1 MRPMKR
7 LITALAASACMISC
21 AALCYAEGEDNGDNN
36 NYVVTTTTGTS
47 AQGQNG
53 VVWTQLPPSSPAKE
67 LEDQAVSIALNVSNI
82 EDNKFTASLDIN
94 TKEKLTLVEGSLGY
108 DVNEY
113 RLLSAQAAPDD
124 SGTLTDE
131 KTDGKYSFKY
141 TCEGGSQRSGQYI
154 LFTFELIKEAKKDD
168 VLFLN
173 IASVKNDASESVS
186 FNKTDGI
193 VSPTSSPNI
202 AQDVRSVRLA
212 QFARPY
218 TFEELGFADI
228 INCEIEGSDVAKFSE
243 GGIVAMTP
251 GTVNAKL
258 IRKDYTIQR
267 VKIEVYSAQGGD
279 APAADDNDKDSKKAA
294 APKAKLSVNLGVPV
308 LLCLALVFAEYLVI
322 LKPRHKRAAASKTA
336 GQRPYYDPR
345 YNNRPRQNYDQ
356 RNYRR

>member
-1 MRPMKR
+1 MKPIKR
-7 LITALAASACMISC
+7 LITAAAAAACMISC
-21 AALCYAEGEDNGDNN
+21 GVLCYAEGEQQGE

-47 AQGQNG
+47 AEGQNG
-53 VVWTQLPPSSPAKE
+53 VIWTQLPPSSPAKE
-67 LEDQAVSIALNVSNI
+67 LEDHAVNIALNVSNI

-94 TKEKLTLVEGSLGY
+94 TKEKLTYIEGSLGY

-113 RLLSAQAAPDD
+113 RLLSSQLSKDD

-131 KTDGKYSFKY
+131 KADGKYSFKY
-141 TCEGGSQRSGQYI
+141 ACEGGSQRNGQYI

-173 IASVKNDASESVS
+173 IQSVQNDSSQSVS

-202 AQDVRSVRLA
+202 AQDIKAVRLA

-218 TFEELGFADI
+218 TFEELGFENI
-228 INCEIEGSDVAKFSE
+228 INCEIEESDVAKYSE

-251 GTVNAKL
+251 GTVSAKL
-258 IRKDYTIQR
+258 IRNDYTIQR
-267 VKIEVYSAQGGD
+267 VRIEVYSAQDGD
-279 APAADDNDKDSKKAA
+279 GAPKKDTDQKKAA

-308 LLCLALVFAEYLVI
+308 LLCLSLVFAEYLVI
-322 LKPRHKRAAASKTA
+322 LKPRHRKAAYAPKPV
-336 GQRPYYDPR
+336 QRGSYDPR
-345 YNNRPRQNYDQ
+345 YQARPRQNYDP